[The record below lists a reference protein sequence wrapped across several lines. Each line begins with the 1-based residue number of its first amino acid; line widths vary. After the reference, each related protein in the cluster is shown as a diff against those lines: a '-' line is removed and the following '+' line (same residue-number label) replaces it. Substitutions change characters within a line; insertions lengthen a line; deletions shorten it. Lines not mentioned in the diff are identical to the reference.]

1 VTGVQ
6 TCALPISQSGPI
18 TLKRI
23 ELETVVVP
31 IVGTS
36 ELIVHKWSDKAKRQM
51 LDKQMKPGTRSKKE
65 AKDPV
70 ADYEASKY
78 KTPEGKDA
86 MVTTAFKKA
95 MVDALRYFDGVSMV
109 LGKTAFF
116 VEGEYVEL
124 EGEPRMREDMV
135 RLDGGGSADIRYRAG
150 YPEWKTKLT
159 ITYAKDILT
168 MESVL
173 SLVEAAGQTQGV
185 GEWRPSSKKTTGPF
199 GRFTIDT
206 SRKIEVITA

>member
-1 VTGVQ
+1 M
-6 TCALPISQSGPI
+6 AAKAKAPAQSGPI

-36 ELIVHKWSDKAKRQM
+36 ELIVHNWSDKAKRQM

-70 ADYEASKY
+70 ADYEATKY

-185 GEWRPSSKKTTGPF
+185 GDWRPSSKKTTGPF
-199 GRFTIDT
+199 GRFKIDT